1 MSLRDVL
8 PTFIRVISYH
18 IRIIFKGLIL
28 ILLFLFFNFRSIKML
43 KWSVNKRTET
53 TESLAPIG
61 CNGHARRSLGNVIR
75 TRPTNLNNNNTNK
88 NNRRSLGA
96 NLNIDKEN
104 RFTSTPYS
112 LVRAVTPSYVKYDS
126 IALRDVSNLSPAP
139 ASSTPTSRKRPLLI
153 SPIAT
158 SVFKK
163 QNPPQYASTLPSF
176 DIEYSPCEI
185 KSTQFF
191 PLKGL
196 EVADSYYG
204 NPRYFPDD
212 QPPSKRIKSIEPQTF
227 VTPLTTRLSEL
238 RFNRINLKSKNCL
251 RNINNNNLNEETLSS
266 SVMSDTTL
274 EKMIDAILES
284 TSKKVPINDS
294 EIMLESPTYTA
305 AEDPAIDLEKYIDVT
320 NKTIILEETTVLN
333 EREVRTPDS
342 ILLEKKSIFQNVAEN
357 SPCHL
362 IRMKAVRRKHKTEN
376 FVGLTLPN
384 GIPSPDTPE
393 SIFCNNTRLRKSFDI
408 LAEMDTPT
416 INHSYMSKH
425 SDEFASEINSLDL
438 QACSTPTSTEDFYCE
453 TRRCLTFSPELRE
466 DSLSKRQ
473 SVTSSCCSRLSK
485 STVVKGSLDV
495 GIAIEDNKLKIHGE
509 CMKQFFFI
517 YFF

>member
-1 MSLRDVL
+1 
-8 PTFIRVISYH
+8 
-18 IRIIFKGLIL
+18 
-28 ILLFLFFNFRSIKML
+28 ML

-75 TRPTNLNNNNTNK
+75 TRPTNNIINNNK

-96 NLNIDKEN
+96 NLNSDKEN

-112 LVRAVTPSYVKYDS
+112 IVRAVTPSYVKYDS
-126 IALRDVSNLSPAP
+126 IALRDVSNITPN
-139 ASSTPTSRKRPLLI
+139 STPTQSTPQGRKRPLLI

-163 QNPPQYASTLPSF
+163 QNPPQYASTLPSY

-185 KSTQFF
+185 KSTQYF
-191 PLKGL
+191 PL
-196 EVADSYYG
+196 VADSYYG

-212 QPPSKRIKSIEPQTF
+212 QPPTKRIKSIESQTF

-251 RNINNNNLNEETLSS
+251 KNINNNNINEETLSS
-266 SVMSDTTL
+266 AVMSDTTL

-284 TSKKVPINDS
+284 TSKKDSKLPLINDS

-320 NKTIILEETTVLN
+320 NKTIILEETSVLN

-342 ILLEKKSIFQNVAEN
+342 ILLKKNNIFQKVVQIN

-393 SIFCNNTRLRKSFDI
+393 NNFCNNTRLRKSFDL

-416 INHSYMSKH
+416 INNSFMSKH

-438 QACSTPTSTEDFYCE
+438 QACSTPTSTDEFYCE

-473 SVTSSCCSRLSK
+473 SVSSSCCSRLSK

-509 CMKQFFFI
+509 CMNYFFYLFFFN
-517 YFF
+517 FFFL